1 MVAALDGRRL
11 AKRHGGDDAPR
22 VAGVMDG
29 RDVVALVEHGRL
41 GRKPRAGT
49 ASVAVAASEAA
60 SERTRDLE
68 SVFDDQITPDP
79 ETAMWPVLPSIVTVT
94 VRSEPISN
102 LTCSYTGCVPFA
114 RNPKGDSCP
123 SCLTRNTETSV
134 GRVARRSAGSA
145 EAVLDEIG

>member
-1 MVAALDGRRL
+1 
-11 AKRHGGDDAPR
+11 
-22 VAGVMDG
+22 MDG

-79 ETAMWPVLPSIVTVT
+79 ETAMWLV
-94 VRSEPISN
+94 
-102 LTCSYTGCVPFA
+102 FA
-114 RNPKGDSCP
+114 VDRDRHG
-123 SCLTRNTETSV
+123 
-134 GRVARRSAGSA
+134 A
-145 EAVLDEIG
+145 IGTDQQPDV